1 MRYLFVCVKR
11 GVYMKVLFVA
21 SEAYPFIKTGG
32 LGDVV
37 YALPKALRKLG
48 IDARVIIPKYSNIP
62 LAFKSCMEN
71 IASFDV
77 EVGWRKQ
84 FCGLEHLM
92 YDGVPYYFV
101 DNEYYFKRPH
111 IYGDYDDGER
121 FSFFS
126 KAILEAIKYMGD
138 FKPDIIH
145 CNDWQS
151 AVVPILLKD
160 KYSEEALYSEI
171 KSVFTIHNL
180 QYQGMFPKGALYDL
194 LNLDW
199 KYYNEN
205 EMKFYDAISFMKAGI
220 VFADAVTTVSKTY
233 AKEIQTPFYGE
244 RLDGLLSE
252 RASSLYGIVNGID
265 YELYNPKVDKKIF
278 YNYDVLDIKQKVKN
292 KLKLQ
297 EKLGLPVS
305 EDIPMIGIVTR
316 LVKQKGL
323 DLIVE
328 KLQELLSLPVQVV
341 LLGNGDGYYEDI
353 FQYYAS
359 IYPSRISSN
368 IIFDDALAQQ
378 IYAASDM
385 FLMPSLFEPCG
396 IGQLIAL
403 KYGSIPITRETGGLK
418 DTITPY
424 NKYTGKGNGFSFNNY
439 SGIELLETIN
449 RAIDLYKDKT
459 SWSKLVHNA
468 MSSNNSW
475 ENSAKNYMK
484 LYSDLE
490 E

>member
-1 MRYLFVCVKR
+1 
-11 GVYMKVLFVA
+11 MKVLFVA

-32 LGDVV
+32 LGDVA

-48 IDARVIIPKYSNIP
+48 IDVRVIIPKYSNIP
-62 LAFKSCMEN
+62 LSFKSCMESV
-71 IASFDV
+71 ASFNV
-77 EVGWRKQ
+77 EVGWRNKY
-84 FCGLEHLM
+84 CGLEQLM

-121 FSFFS
+121 FAFFS

-160 KYSEEALYSEI
+160 KYSEDDLYNEI

-180 QYQGMFPKGALYDL
+180 QYQGVFPKESLYDL

-199 KYYNEN
+199 KYFNDN

-220 VFADAVTTVSKTY
+220 VFADVVTTVSKTY
-233 AKEIQTPFYGE
+233 SKEIQTPFYGE
-244 RLDGLLSE
+244 RLDGLLSS
-252 RASSLYGIVNGID
+252 RASNLYGIVNGID
-265 YELYNPKVDKKIF
+265 YELYDPKVDKKIF
-278 YNYDVLDIKQKVKN
+278 YNYNLLNMEQKVKN

-297 EKLGLPVS
+297 EKLGFIVN

-328 KLQELLSLPVQVV
+328 KLREILSLDIQVV

-359 IYPSRISSN
+359 IYSSRISSN
-368 IIFDDALAQQ
+368 IIFDDRLAQQ

-418 DTITPY
+418 DTIIPY
-424 NKYTGKGNGFSFNNY
+424 NEYTGNGNGFSFSNY
-439 SGIELLETIN
+439 NGKELLDTIN
-449 RAIDLYKDKT
+449 RALDLYKNKIA
-459 SWSKLVHNA
+459 WNKLVQNA
-468 MSSNNSW
+468 MASDNSW
-475 ENSAKNYMK
+475 EKSARNYMK
-484 LYSDLE
+484 LYNDLKK
-490 E
+490 

>member
-1 MRYLFVCVKR
+1 LSECDYR
-11 GVYMKVLFVA
+11 GVSMKVLFVA

-32 LGDVV
+32 LGDVA

-48 IDARVIIPKYSNIP
+48 IDARVIIPKYSSIPLSFKNCMGSVASFNIP
-62 LAFKSCMEN
+62 
-71 IASFDV
+71 
-77 EVGWRKQ
+77 VGWRNQ
-84 FCGLEHLM
+84 YCGLEQLS

-111 IYGDYDDGER
+111 TYGDYDDGER

-126 KAILEAIKYMGD
+126 KAVLESIKYMGD

-151 AVVPILLKD
+151 AVVPLLLKEN
-160 KYSEEALYSEI
+160 YSEDVLYNKI
-171 KSVFTIHNL
+171 KTVFTIHNL
-180 QYQGMFPKGALYDL
+180 QYQGVFPKEVLGDL
-194 LNLDW
+194 LNLDF
-199 KYYNEN
+199 KYFNED
-205 EMKFYDAISFMKAGI
+205 EMKFYDAVSFMKGGI
-220 VFADAVTTVSKTY
+220 VFSDEVTTVSDTY
-233 AKEIQTPFYGE
+233 SKEIQTPFYGE
-244 RLDGLLSE
+244 RLDGLLTE
-252 RASSLYGIVNGID
+252 KADKIVGIVNGID
-265 YELYNPKVDKKIF
+265 YELYDPKVDKKIF
-278 YNYDVLDIKQKVKN
+278 YNYDMESINQKVKN

-297 EKLGLPVS
+297 EKLGLPIA
-305 EDIPMIGIVTR
+305 EDMPMIGIVTR

-328 KLQELLSLPVQVV
+328 KLQELLSLPVQIV

-359 IYPSRISSN
+359 IYPSRISAN
-368 IIFDDALAQQ
+368 IMYDDTLAQQ

-403 KYGSIPITRETGGLK
+403 KYGSIPIIRETGGLK
-418 DTITPY
+418 DTIIPY
-424 NKYTGKGNGFSFNNY
+424 DKYTGKGNGFSFNNY
-439 SGIELLETIN
+439 SGQELLDAIN
-449 RAIDLYKDKT
+449 RALDLYNDKT
-459 SWSKLVHNA
+459 SWDKLVQNA

-484 LYSDLE
+484 LYSDLKK
-490 E
+490 